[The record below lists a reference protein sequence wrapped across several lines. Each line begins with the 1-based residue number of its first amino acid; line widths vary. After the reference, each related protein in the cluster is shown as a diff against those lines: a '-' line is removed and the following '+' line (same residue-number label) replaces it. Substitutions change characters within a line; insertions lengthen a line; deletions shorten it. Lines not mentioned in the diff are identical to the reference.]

1 VKKVEEGV
9 YKGFSIGG
17 SVPPGGRNKDDPKII
32 EQLKLSEI
40 SLVDRPANPD
50 CVVTLYK
57 ADAELAAP
65 VQTSG
70 QSAPAA
76 KAEPVKPAAPVQ
88 KGMYQVAWAAQ
99 LCQDLA
105 SLASEARWEA
115 DYEGDES
122 AIPDRLK
129 TVCSDLCAILKDLV
143 AEEADELMAAK
154 IDKADLEKPGA
165 MKKSERVAILARA
178 FLAAGKGK
186 SIDAVEAVATKAGDA
201 LKPLIAE
208 RDELKK
214 RVADL
219 ALELKAKG
227 VPKDPKFIETAVK
240 LEEMQKAY
248 DAAEK
253 ATAEAGAALRKMM
266 TERDELVKQ
275 REQLQQD
282 AATATAKFTEA
293 IDKVTEERDE
303 LTTQRDNL
311 IKRVAVAEV
320 KLATKGVLK
329 VVPVAKEQDVD
340 APVAEEGTKPPEGT
354 PERAI
359 YELKKV
365 HSRGGKAFALGPAG
379 S

>member
-1 VKKVEEGV
+1 V
-9 YKGFSIGG
+9 I
-17 SVPPGGRNKDDPKII
+17 
-32 EQLKLSEI
+32 
-40 SLVDRPANPD
+40 
-50 CVVTLYK
+50 TLFK
-57 ADAELAAP
+57 ADAEPAAP

-70 QSAPAA
+70 RGDPVA
-76 KAEPVKPAAPVQ
+76 KVEPAAPLV

-105 SLASEARWEA
+105 SLASESRWEA

-122 AIPDRLK
+122 AIPGRLK

-143 AEEADELMAAK
+143 AEEVDELMAAK

-208 RDELKK
+208 RDELQKK
-214 RVADL
+214 RRRR

-227 VPKDPKFIETAVK
+227 VPKDPKFIETAPR
-240 LEEMQKAY
+240 LEELQKAY

-253 ATAEAGAALRKMM
+253 ATAEAGAALRKVM

-282 AATATAKFTEA
+282 AARRPPSSPRRSIRLPRSATSSPRSA
-293 IDKVTEERDE
+293 
-303 LTTQRDNL
+303 TT
-311 IKRVAVAEV
+311 
-320 KLATKGVLK
+320 
-329 VVPVAKEQDVD
+329 
-340 APVAEEGTKPPEGT
+340 
-354 PERAI
+354 
-359 YELKKV
+359 
-365 HSRGGKAFALGPAG
+365 
-379 S
+379 